1 MTNIGI
7 VFKSTTGNKID
18 LSIGKWGRKKGGKTF
33 LGVVKWKIRDRN
45 GFTGSKNHEMG
56 VSGLAYR
63 DDSIGDSW
71 GYAHTLLPHSPAI
84 CLKIELLSLG
94 AVAMISMERE

>member
-1 MTNIGI
+1 M
-7 VFKSTTGNKID
+7 
-18 LSIGKWGRKKGGKTF
+18 SIGKWGREKGVKTF
-33 LGVVKWKIRDRN
+33 LGVVKWKIRDRT

-71 GYAHTLLPHSPAI
+71 GYAHTLTKDH
-84 CLKIELLSLG
+84 
-94 AVAMISMERE
+94 

>member
-1 MTNIGI
+1 M
-7 VFKSTTGNKID
+7 
-18 LSIGKWGRKKGGKTF
+18 
-33 LGVVKWKIRDRN
+33 GVVKWKIRDRT

-71 GYAHTLLPHSPAI
+71 GYAHTLTRGAKWPTRVTQRLT
-84 CLKIELLSLG
+84 LG
-94 AVAMISMERE
+94 TRRPTWGA